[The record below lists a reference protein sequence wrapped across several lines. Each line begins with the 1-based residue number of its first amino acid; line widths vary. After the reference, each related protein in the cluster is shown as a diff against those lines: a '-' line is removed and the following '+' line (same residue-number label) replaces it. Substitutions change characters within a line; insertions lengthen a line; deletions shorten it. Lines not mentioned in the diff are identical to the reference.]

1 MNIKTVSIGLPLLDQ
16 ALMNG
21 VPEGYA
27 ILLSGSPG
35 SGTELFAKQF
45 AAAGTDTENVIYIT
59 TTERDEDIKMTMES
73 FGWKVEKIKIV
84 NIGAE
89 YYHKVL
95 EKELLISKYR
105 EEGIP
110 VNEIFMPSKKKK
122 EREVNFLT
130 RITYEIFKLKPPFR
144 IVIDSLDFFLN
155 NYDRNKV
162 ISALRTIK
170 AHAQYYGGVL
180 LVTMLRDVYDT
191 HTQSGIEQLADIIL
205 EMEMLRTPKG
215 FVKYLII
222 KKVRN
227 HPEKTGIFK
236 YTISEKGLKIVK

>member
-1 MNIKTVSIGLPLLDQ
+1 LDLNTVSIGLPKLDK
-16 ALMNG
+16 ALMDG
-21 VPEGYA
+21 VPEGYT
-27 ILLSGSPG
+27 ILLSGTPG

-45 AAAGTDTENVIYIT
+45 AASGTDKENVVYIT
-59 TTERDEDIKMTMES
+59 TTERDEDIIATMQN
-73 FGWKVEKIKIV
+73 FGWNTDKIHIV

-95 EKELLISKYR
+95 EKELIISKYR

-110 VNEIFMPSKKKK
+110 VNEIFAPARKKK

-144 IVIDSLDFFLN
+144 VVIDSLDFFLN
-155 NYDRNKV
+155 NYEATKV

-170 AHAQYYGGVL
+170 AHAQYYGGVV
-180 LVTMLRDVYDT
+180 LVTMLKDVYDT

-205 EMEMLRTPKG
+205 ELEKYRTPRG
-215 FVKYLII
+215 FINHLIL

-227 HPEKTGIFK
+227 HPEKVGIFK
-236 YTISEKGLKIVK
+236 YEIYEKGIKIVD